1 MPWMSDTESNNKFK
15 TESQKIMEEQFEQQ
29 QVNTSNSDEKDIIDT
44 LFKQN

>member
-1 MPWMSDTESNNKFK
+1 MSDTESNNKFK